1 MSEVSHE
8 APNIPTFQHT
18 FDELNWPL
26 GWFWK
31 FSSCSYYSERL
42 TLEYEK
48 FKLLDPQ
55 PRA

>member
-1 MSEVSHE
+1 MRLL
-8 APNIPTFQHT
+8 TFQHT